1 MRVVRETLRW
11 VTIAALANASLAGLV
26 FGLTVTPLTL
36 GFLAFSAAPI
46 RKRTWR
52 CTRAAVLLLIAV
64 AAAFAWHVPFHEY
77 ADRIQSLSR
86 SVEAGPQR
94 LSTRDLAAIWTL
106 HLAMAAGG
114 WLAGFPEAAG
124 ETAGLVFR
132 GAHERV
138 RRSDMPMRSPAVRR
152 AVARAIAA
160 AAASG
165 SEDVALPAQRIV
177 FVYDSDRESLRAA
190 LALNPLLLVGRVV
203 KAGQGWRA
211 DLQATVQV
219 AYPRRAVLRLRDV
232 RGRSLVIDEGLFWA
246 LQQRGWLRP
255 YVATWQWS
263 VLSSDSRLADL
274 ERPIRGA
281 WERLVGSILL
291 RHDRQGGVATQMVSD
306 VHGACQRAGRGR
318 DPKVDHT
325 EEKQGEQD

>member
-1 MRVVRETLRW
+1 VRFVRETLRW
-11 VTIAALANASLAGLV
+11 VAITALASASLAGFV

-46 RKRTWR
+46 RQRTWR
-52 CTRAAVLLLIAV
+52 LARAAVLLSVAG

-94 LSTRDLAAIWTL
+94 LSTRDLAATWTL

-132 GAHERV
+132 GSPERV
-138 RRSDMPMRSPAVRR
+138 HRSDMPMRSPTVRR
-152 AVARAIAA
+152 AVARAFAA

-165 SEDVALPAQRIV
+165 SQDVALPAQRIV
-177 FVYDSDRESLRAA
+177 FVYDPDRESLRAA

-203 KAGQGWRA
+203 KPGQGWRA

-219 AYPRRAVLRLRDV
+219 AYPRRAVLRLGEV

-246 LQQRGWLRP
+246 LQQRGWLHP
-255 YVATWQWS
+255 YLATCQWS
-263 VLSSDSRLADL
+263 VRSNDSRLADL
-274 ERPIRGA
+274 EQPIRGA
-281 WERLVGSILL
+281 WERVVELILF
-291 RHDRQGGVATQMVSD
+291 RHDRQGAD
-306 VHGACQRAGRGR
+306 RGR
-318 DPKVDHT
+318 DPKVDR
-325 EEKQGEQD
+325 

>member
-1 MRVVRETLRW
+1 VRVVRETLRW

-52 CTRAAVLLLIAV
+52 CTRAAVLLLIA
-64 AAAFAWHVPFHEY
+64 
-77 ADRIQSLSR
+77 
-86 SVEAGPQR
+86 
-94 LSTRDLAAIWTL
+94 
-106 HLAMAAGG
+106 
-114 WLAGFPEAAG
+114 EAAG

-211 DLQATVQV
+211 DLRATVQV

-246 LQQRGWLRP
+246 LQQRGWLHP
-255 YVATWQWS
+255 YVVTWQWS
-263 VLSSDSRLADL
+263 VWSSDSRLADL
-274 ERPIRGA
+274 ERPIRGT
-281 WERLVGSILL
+281 WERLVGSIPFC
-291 RHDRQGGVATQMVSD
+291 HDRQG
-306 VHGACQRAGRGR
+306 AGR
-318 DPKVDHT
+318 
-325 EEKQGEQD
+325 

>member
-1 MRVVRETLRW
+1 VRFVRETLRW
-11 VTIAALANASLAGLV
+11 VTIAALASASLAGLV
-26 FGLTVTPLTL
+26 FGLTVTPLTFGL
-36 GFLAFSAAPI
+36 LVFSAAPI
-46 RKRTWR
+46 RQRTWR
-52 CTRAAVLLLIAV
+52 FARAAVLLLVAV

-86 SVEAGPQR
+86 SVEAGPKR

-106 HLAMAAGG
+106 NLVMAAGG

-132 GAHERV
+132 GPDERV
-138 RRSDMPMRSPAVRR
+138 HRSDMAMRSPTVRR
-152 AVARAIAA
+152 AVARGFAA

-165 SEDVALPAQRIV
+165 SEDLGLPAQRIV
-177 FVYDSDRESLRAA
+177 FMYDPDRESLRAA
-190 LALNPLLLVGRVV
+190 LALNPLLLAGRVV
-203 KAGQGWRA
+203 RAGQGWRA

-246 LQQRGWLRP
+246 LQQRGWLHP

-263 VLSSDSRLADL
+263 VWSNDPRLADL
-274 ERPIRGA
+274 ERPIRVA
-281 WERLVGSILL
+281 WERLVGSILF
-291 RHDRQGGVATQMVSD
+291 RHDRQG
-306 VHGACQRAGRGR
+306 AGRGR
-318 DPKVDHT
+318 DPKVDRRG
-325 EEKQGEQD
+325 EKQGEQDQEHGQSTPR